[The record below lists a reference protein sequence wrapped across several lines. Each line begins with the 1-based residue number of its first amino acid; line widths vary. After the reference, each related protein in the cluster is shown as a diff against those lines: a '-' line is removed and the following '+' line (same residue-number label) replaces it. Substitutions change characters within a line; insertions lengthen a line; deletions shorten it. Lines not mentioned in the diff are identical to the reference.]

1 MDLAF
6 NNAGITPGLVDVH
19 EIDIADWAQV
29 IEINLTGIFHSMKAE
44 LTHMLEHGGGAIV
57 NMASTA
63 GLMAHAG
70 RAAYSASKH
79 GIVGLTR
86 SAAVEYAQRGVRINA
101 VAPGPIDAPS
111 AQALPP
117 EVRASIAAKTAMNR
131 IGQMSDVAA
140 VVSFLLSD
148 QAAFVTGSVYEVN
161 GGQTQL
167 FPDSAASPAAQA
179 RSRAAWSQSREACSV
194 GYCARRMSGVLR
206 SRSRVGLR
214 SRSQDAACGKSPPVY
229 GRFSTRTSQFPEL
242 SRRTASIPYGRSAG
256 SWTNSTPRALS
267 SS

>member
-1 MDLAF
+1 MSNTERVAIVTGAGSGLGEATAKRLAADGARIVVADRNAGAAERVAAEIQQTGAEATPIAADVTRYDHMKGVVAHTLTTYGRLDLAF
-6 NNAGITPGLVDVH
+6 NNAGITPRLVDVH

-44 LTHMLEHGGGAIV
+44 LTHMLDHGGGAIV

-79 GIVGLTR
+79 GIIGLTR

-131 IGQMSDVAA
+131 VGQMSDVAA

-167 FPDSAASPAAQA
+167 
-179 RSRAAWSQSREACSV
+179 
-194 GYCARRMSGVLR
+194 
-206 SRSRVGLR
+206 
-214 SRSQDAACGKSPPVY
+214 
-229 GRFSTRTSQFPEL
+229 
-242 SRRTASIPYGRSAG
+242 
-256 SWTNSTPRALS
+256 
-267 SS
+267 

>member
-1 MDLAF
+1 MTNNERVAVVTGAGSGLGEAAAKRLAADGACVVVADRNADAAERVAAEIRQTGAEASPVASDVTRYEDMERLVAHTVATYGRLDLAL

-44 LTHMLEHGGGAIV
+44 LRHMLEHGGGAIV

-63 GLMAHAG
+63 GVMAHAG

-86 SAAVEYAQRGVRINA
+86 SAAVEYARRGVRINA

-111 AQALPP
+111 AHALPTDLL
-117 EVRASIAAKTAMNR
+117 ASIAAKTAMNR
-131 IGQMSDVAA
+131 TGQMSEVAA

-167 FPDSAASPAAQA
+167 
-179 RSRAAWSQSREACSV
+179 
-194 GYCARRMSGVLR
+194 
-206 SRSRVGLR
+206 
-214 SRSQDAACGKSPPVY
+214 
-229 GRFSTRTSQFPEL
+229 
-242 SRRTASIPYGRSAG
+242 
-256 SWTNSTPRALS
+256 
-267 SS
+267 